1 MTDMYSIHHVASNKK
16 KNLKA
21 ENCLIFSQRILFNPF
36 CGWMDIC
43 FYGDGFGIERQSQE
57 KKKAK
62 IKHNALKYRIYG
74 GSSTKTMLG

>member
-21 ENCLIFSQRILFNPF
+21 ENCLVFSQGILFNPF

-57 KKKAK
+57 KKRLRQKLMA
-62 IKHNALKYRIYG
+62 
-74 GSSTKTMLG
+74 